1 MSVNSR
7 RDQLDKVLQET
18 VDTSFEKFGFRR
30 DGINV
35 SPMVNVTFATMDW
48 DHRVDIRPLR
58 MS

>member
-1 MSVNSR
+1 MSANSR
-7 RDQLDKVLQET
+7 RDQLEKVLQEV
-18 VDTSFEKFGFRR
+18 VDTSFEKFGFRK

-48 DHRVDIRPLR
+48 NSRVNTVFR